1 MRREL
6 RAIHAHGEPADPYE
20 WSHAPG
26 GLWFWAR
33 DKVLGALLDRGLV
46 FEDADGAWRLTDAGR
61 AALGVTPIAGQ
72 FPLHAVRAILHAAHF
87 RTMAGERVY
96 IAALGNGNVIAWSS

>member
-1 MRREL
+1 MTKLTPAMRREL
-6 RAIHAHGEPADPYE
+6 NAIARHGEPADPYE

-46 FEDADGAWRLTDAGR
+46 LEDNGSGAWRLTDAGKR
-61 AALGVTPIAGQ
+61 ALGDIS
-72 FPLHAVRAILHAAHF
+72 RED
-87 RTMAGERVY
+87 R
-96 IAALGNGNVIAWSS
+96 

>member
-1 MRREL
+1 MTKPLTKAMIREL
-6 RAIHAHGEPADPYE
+6 RAIELHGEPADPFE

-46 FEDADGAWRLTDAGR
+46 IEENATGAWRLTDAGK
-61 AALGVTPIAGQ
+61 AALTPN
-72 FPLHAVRAILHAAHF
+72 
-87 RTMAGERVY
+87 RV
-96 IAALGNGNVIAWSS
+96 